1 MQVPSSLSL
10 YIHIPYCV
18 NKCPY
23 CDFNSHAR
31 TFSESQYV
39 QALVIDLAQDIHK
52 IEGRTIKTIFIGGG
66 TPSLFSPKAI
76 ETLLIELHKR
86 LSIDKFAEIT
96 LECNPGTIDYQR
108 LCDFQTAGITRIS
121 IGVQSFDEIAL
132 KKLGRIHT
140 KTDAI
145 NAIKYAQA
153 ANFSNINIDLMFGLP
168 EQTIE
173 KAILDIQQ
181 VTVFEIPHVSYYQ
194 LTIEPNTAFFQHPPK
209 LSDEEIIDEIQ
220 FVGQQYLREHGYEQY
235 EISAYAQEQQFCQH
249 NLNYWHFGDYLG
261 IGAGAH
267 SKITTTDSIIR
278 FSKLTNPEH
287 YIRVASTPKVIAQTT
302 VLTTEDLCI
311 EFMMNALRLHEG
323 FTMTQFTATTGLD
336 INLLN
341 QPLEQAYQR
350 GWLVRQGQ
358 RICTTE
364 MGKRFLNE
372 VLGLFI

>member
-39 QALVIDLAQDIHK
+39 QALIADLEQDARK
-52 IEGRTIKTIFIGGG
+52 IEGRTVKTIFIGGG
-66 TPSLFSPKAI
+66 TPSLFSSKAI
-76 ETLLIELHKR
+76 ETLLIQLYRH
-86 LSIDKFAEIT
+86 LSIDTSVEIT
-96 LECNPGTIDYQR
+96 LECNPGTINYQR
-108 LCDFQTAGITRIS
+108 LRDFRSVGITRLS
-121 IGVQSFDEIAL
+121 IGVQSFDEGDL
-132 KKLGRIHT
+132 KRLGRIHT
-140 KTDAI
+140 KADAI

-153 ANFSNINIDLMFGLP
+153 AHFSNINVDMMFGLP
-168 EQTIE
+168 EQTVE
-173 KAILDIQQ
+173 KAIADIQQ
-181 VTVFEIPHVSYYQ
+181 VAAFQISHISYYQ
-194 LTIEPNTAFFQHPPK
+194 LTIEPNTAFFQKPPK
-209 LSDEEIIDEIQ
+209 LPDEEIIDEIQ
-220 FVGQQYLREHGYEQY
+220 FVGQQYLHQQGYEQY
-235 EISAYAQEQQFCQH
+235 EISAYAREQQFCQH

-287 YIRVASTPKVIAQTT
+287 YIYNANTPEVIAQTT

-323 FTMTQFTATTGLD
+323 FTTTQFTATTGLD
-336 INLLN
+336 ITLLN
-341 QPLEQAYQR
+341 QPLEQAYQQ